1 VAATTDRRGTIW
13 GGINNT
19 YFWVDRSRGIGGV
32 ILMQFLPFADD
43 RALATYEA
51 FERAIYQW
59 PPNTR

>member
-43 RALATYEA
+43 WALATYEA